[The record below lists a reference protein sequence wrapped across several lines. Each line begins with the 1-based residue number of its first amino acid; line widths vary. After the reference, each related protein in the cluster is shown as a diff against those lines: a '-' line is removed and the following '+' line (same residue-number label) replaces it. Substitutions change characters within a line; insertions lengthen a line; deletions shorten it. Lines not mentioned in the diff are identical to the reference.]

1 MDAETRK
8 VDRRIGEIHDDK
20 KLQDTRQDKT
30 RQVLQTGGIN
40 E

>member
-1 MDAETRK
+1 MNAETRK
-8 VDRRIGEIHDDK
+8 VDRRIGELHDDK
-20 KLQDTRQDKT
+20 KLQDTQDKT